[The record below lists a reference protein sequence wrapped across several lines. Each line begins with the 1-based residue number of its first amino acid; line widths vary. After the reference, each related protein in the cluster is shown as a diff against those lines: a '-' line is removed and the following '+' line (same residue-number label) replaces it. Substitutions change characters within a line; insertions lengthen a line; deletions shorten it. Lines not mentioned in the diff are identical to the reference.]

1 MKKYLKT
8 QIIGSTIA
16 VVLVIVISL
25 IVVSC
30 TKNEWFFTNSKN
42 IQSTTSA
49 ENTTE
54 NTTES
59 NEDVSQETSENSE
72 SFSAQD
78 AIKIEDID
86 WSVDSGFDN
95 GERTVKFTYTNN
107 SKYKIID
114 LDLKF
119 AQKSTTTKKDMK
131 VFNYLKKNGGIWSQ
145 DEINDIYLEAIEH
158 RFTEPGETI
167 DDGLVSINGTY
178 TYAKSMDEYK
188 LMEPDSLEVTFVGDD
203 GKGYEMYY
211 DFKTQTYGDGSD
223 EGFDLYNWAEK
234 SYGKMFPKMTDVVS
248 SVIVDENDNFCVD
261 VYGVSKDDYDDY
273 VSEVKND
280 GFSNIKYDED
290 GLFQATDSL
299 NNEAYITY
307 SEYSEKICISF
318 EQKD

>member
-1 MKKYLKT
+1 MKKYPKT

-49 ENTTE
+49 ENTTK

-131 VFNYLKKNGGIWSQ
+131 VFNYLKKNGGIW
-145 DEINDIYLEAIEH
+145 
-158 RFTEPGETI
+158 
-167 DDGLVSINGTY
+167 
-178 TYAKSMDEYK
+178 
-188 LMEPDSLEVTFVGDD
+188 
-203 GKGYEMYY
+203 
-211 DFKTQTYGDGSD
+211 
-223 EGFDLYNWAEK
+223 
-234 SYGKMFPKMTDVVS
+234 
-248 SVIVDENDNFCVD
+248 
-261 VYGVSKDDYDDY
+261 
-273 VSEVKND
+273 
-280 GFSNIKYDED
+280 
-290 GLFQATDSL
+290 
-299 NNEAYITY
+299 
-307 SEYSEKICISF
+307 
-318 EQKD
+318 